1 MAVGAYASA
10 LVTIPVAVRATQLPD
25 LPLIGSVELGLWGS
39 LLAAALAAG
48 MLAALLG
55 AVFARFNGTA
65 AVIATFGL
73 LQICNV
79 LLYGL
84 TDVTGGAQGLYGI
97 PRDATVVVGALLA
110 GGAILAARLLRES
123 RLGLK
128 LRAGKQ
134 DELAAAAAGIDVRR
148 TRWAA
153 WTISGA
159 IVGVAGALQ
168 AHSLAIVSPSSYF
181 LVPTF
186 TLLAMLIVGGAGT
199 VSGAI
204 AGAVV
209 VTAATELLRGAEDG
223 FALGPLHVG
232 EVFGATQI
240 AVGLLTLAILVL
252 RPGGL
257 IPERELDERRADVL
271 PD

>member
-1 MAVGAYASA
+1 M
-10 LVTIPVAVRATQLPD
+10 
-25 LPLIGSVELGLWGS
+25 
-39 LLAAALAAG
+39 
-48 MLAALLG
+48 
-55 AVFARFNGTA
+55 
-65 AVIATFGL
+65 
-73 LQICNV
+73 
-79 LLYGL
+79 
-84 TDVTGGAQGLYGI
+84 
-97 PRDATVVVGALLA
+97 
-110 GGAILAARLLRES
+110 
-123 RLGLK
+123 
-128 LRAGKQ
+128 
-134 DELAAAAAGIDVRR
+134 
-148 TRWAA
+148 
-153 WTISGA
+153 
-159 IVGVAGALQ
+159 
-168 AHSLAIVSPSSYF
+168 
-181 LVPTF
+181 PTF